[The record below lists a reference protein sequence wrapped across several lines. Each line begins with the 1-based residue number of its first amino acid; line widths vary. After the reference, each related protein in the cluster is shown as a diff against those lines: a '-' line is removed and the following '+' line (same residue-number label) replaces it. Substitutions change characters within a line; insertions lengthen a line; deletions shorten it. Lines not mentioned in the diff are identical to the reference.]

1 MREWTVM
8 RPVGL
13 EFLKEAPLCVAVE
26 VMAALPE
33 ILQRRLG
40 DALRNLETLRG

>member
-13 EFLKEAPLCVAVE
+13 EFLKEAPLRVAVE
-26 VMAALPE
+26 AMAALPG
-33 ILQRRLG
+33 ILQQCLG
-40 DALRNLETLRG
+40 DARRNLETLRG